1 MKKNKIIFL
10 AKILFIIVVFTYL
23 FRKVP
28 LSDIVETVKQAK
40 ILPLIS
46 ALLMFTAI
54 RIVTALKWN
63 ILLRHHG
70 IKEPFSHIVN
80 IIFTSQFIG
89 MIFPTSLGV
98 DAVRFVQIQR
108 NKKDLTAS
116 AGSIVADRI
125 LAVASLALLSIV
137 SGTLLYFYSSLENKK
152 ILLPVL
158 YFAPPILLGFLLL
171 MTSLP
176 QILFDLTHKANRKFC
191 NEHKILTKIIEKAET
206 MHLMLYDLQK
216 DKKMFASICALNI
229 IVQLGRVAEYYILFI
244 ALGAVVSPYYAIAVT
259 PIIILLVL
267 LPISPMG
274 LGVKEGAFIYFFAQ
288 IGVSPDISI
297 TVSLLSHFLQFGGI
311 IPGAVLFLIN
321 KKQDKSVS

>member
-1 MKKNKIIFL
+1 MTKNKIKLLIKLIF
-10 AKILFIIVVFTYL
+10 IVIVFTYL
-23 FRKVP
+23 FHKVP
-28 LSDIVETVKQAK
+28 ISDIIATVKQAK
-40 ILPLIS
+40 IFPLFA

-70 IKEPFSHIVN
+70 ICEPFSHIVN

-108 NKKDLTAS
+108 DKKNLAAT

-137 SGTLLYFYSSLENKK
+137 SGTLLYFFSSLENKK

-158 YFAPPILLGFLLL
+158 YFAPPILMGFIFL

-191 NEHKILTKIIEKAET
+191 NEHAFLTKIIEKAEE
-206 MHLMLYDLQK
+206 MHLMLYDLKK
-216 DKKMFASICALNI
+216 DRKMFASICSLNI

-244 ALGAVVSPYYAIAVT
+244 ALGAMVNPYYAIAVT

-288 IGVSPDISI
+288 IGVAPDISI

-311 IPGAVLFLIN
+311 IPGAVLFL
-321 KKQDKSVS
+321 QDRKSHTPA